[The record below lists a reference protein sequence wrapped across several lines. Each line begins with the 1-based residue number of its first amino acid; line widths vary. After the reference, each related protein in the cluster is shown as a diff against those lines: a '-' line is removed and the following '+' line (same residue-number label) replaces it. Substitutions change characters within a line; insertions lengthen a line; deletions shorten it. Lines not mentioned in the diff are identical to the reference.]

1 MTFEDK
7 IPALIAV
14 LLILLAGIICLLLP
28 AWLRK
33 YDTRMTRYIKDKEE
47 YVFTMRF
54 FGLVLIILAL
64 GVLALLPYM
73 DQFRR

>member
-14 LLILLAGIICLLLP
+14 LVILSAGVICVLFP

-33 YDTRMTRYIKDKEE
+33 YDTRMTRHIKDKEE

-73 DQFRR
+73 GQVRR